1 MFGTTRGRLV
11 PARKHLFAVALAV
24 IASVPVAA
32 RADYTAD
39 TMVDVRTL
47 PRPEGA
53 VEKTDD
59 TKTHHGKTYRLT
71 YDIPASV
78 AVTAAAAATKKSLAA
93 DGWVQYVRPLEN
105 TSSSA
110 FKRGRQGLSMSVWLG
125 KQSTL
130 SYNSYIPIYA
140 NVPFP
145 PGAVDIFYDERRP
158 YLGCIAPTGFDATL
172 DFFRKE
178 MEAIGWRPLEAAE
191 AAERW
196 PNAQLSETVENGVR
210 AYYSHDAKNDSHPQ
224 RPVMLTLQRRDDG
237 RTGVEIRVAPFA
249 MPEKLEAADDV
260 SGLPI
265 PKTTQSLRGSG
276 DSNSIDRSLDIGVV
290 AELPATLAFYRR
302 AFAARSWTEE
312 TRGSVVTPE
321 NVTLNFSS
329 SDHTATLKFSR
340 KFDLTMVSIATQMK
354 EAAVAARA
362 KAKKEADAKFFSDA
376 ATMAK
381 EIIAADEVRRVAQ
394 AAKLSDAPLRAL
406 ADNSKP
412 VPLPEDAEEVKF
424 EAADGRLDFYSPS
437 TVRAV
442 AAFYSGALKAQGWK
456 EKPSPINHAA
466 MAVMEFSKGGKSMSF
481 TVMQIGP
488 RVKIS
493 GYGSALV
500 IADAKMAY
508 AKPGTAGDQ
517 ASNGASGKAAVQ
529 VLEVDP
535 ETDADAPFPMPKQRG
550 STVSRGSGKLPGSN
564 VPFRRELEISVPADL
579 ASVLAFY
586 RTELGKRGWK
596 ESAERAVMQAD
607 RVQLAFASPE
617 GPAQLK
623 LGRAKDETTVSLAQ
637 KYTEVAAKAD
647 VIPKPGQARLVFGN
661 MGGGEAAVTIN
672 KQTIKLAAGA
682 GGPQS
687 AKPPMLDLPPGKYT
701 YSVKIAGRPAR
712 NDTVEVTADD
722 AWGLIIAPSGEALSL
737 QMY

>member
-1 MFGTTRGRLV
+1 MFGTTRGTLV
-11 PARKHLFAVALAV
+11 PARKHLFAFALAV
-24 IASVPVAA
+24 IAGVPVAA
-32 RADYTAD
+32 SADDYTGDA
-39 TMVDVRTL
+39 MVDVRTL

-53 VEKTDD
+53 VEKTAE
-59 TKTHHGKTYRLT
+59 TKTHHDKTYRLT

-93 DGWVQYVRPLEN
+93 DGWVQYVRPLES
-105 TSSSA
+105 TSSLA
-110 FKRGRQGLSMSVWLG
+110 FKRGRQGLSMSVWQG

-158 YLGCIAPTGFDATL
+158 YLGCIAPNGFDATL

-191 AAERW
+191 AAARW

-210 AYYSHDAKNDSHPQ
+210 AYYSHDAKNDSDQQ

-276 DSNSIDRSLDIGVV
+276 DSNSVDRSLDIGVV

-302 AFAARSWTEE
+302 AFAARGWTEE
-312 TRGSVVTPE
+312 TRGAVVTPD

-329 SDHTATLKFSR
+329 AEQTATLKFSR
-340 KFDLTMVSIATQMK
+340 RYDMTMVNIATQMK
-354 EAAVAARA
+354 EAALAARA
-362 KAKKEADAKFFSDA
+362 KAKKEADAKFLSDA

-394 AAKLSDAPLRAL
+394 AAKLSDAPLRTL

-412 VPLPEDAEEVKF
+412 VPLPENAEEVKF

-481 TVMQIGP
+481 TVMQMGP

-500 IADAKMAY
+500 MADAKMA
-508 AKPGTAGDQ
+508 AKPGAAGDQ
-517 ASNGASGKAAVQ
+517 AAGGAAAKAAVQ
-529 VLEVDP
+529 NLEADP
-535 ETDADAPFPMPKQRG
+535 DAPFPVPTQRSAM
-550 STVSRGSGKLPGSN
+550 STSASGKLPGSDAR
-564 VPFRRELEISVPADL
+564 FRRQLDASIPAELST
-579 ASVLAFY
+579 VLAFY
-586 RTELGKRGWK
+586 RRELGKREWK
-596 ESAERAVMQAD
+596 ELAERAVVQAD
-607 RVQLAFASPE
+607 RVELAFTSPD
-617 GPAQLK
+617 GPALLK
-623 LGRAKDETTVSLAQ
+623 LGRAKDETSVSLVQ
-637 KYTEVAAKAD
+637 KYPAVAAKAD
-647 VIPKPGQARLVFGN
+647 MMPRPGQAKLMFGN
-661 MGGGEAAVTIN
+661 HGGSEAAVTIN
-672 KQTIKLAAGA
+672 KQTIKVAAGA
-682 GGPQS
+682 GGLQS
-687 AKPPMLDLPPGKYT
+687 PKPPILELPPGKHR
-701 YSVKIAGRPAR
+701 YSVKVAGQPTR
-712 NDTVEVTADD
+712 NDTIEVTADG
-722 AWGLIIAPSGEALSL
+722 AWALVIPPSGEALSL

>member
-1 MFGTTRGRLV
+1 MFGTTRGTLV
-11 PARKHLFAVALAV
+11 PARKHLFALTLAV

-32 RADYTAD
+32 SADYTAD

-53 VEKTDD
+53 VEQTAE

-93 DGWVQYVRPLEN
+93 DGWVEYVRPLEN

-110 FKRGRQGLSMSVWLG
+110 FKRGRQGLNMSVWLG

-145 PGAVDIFYDERRP
+145 PGAVDILYDERRP

-178 MEAIGWRPLEAAE
+178 MEAIGWRRLEAAE

-265 PKTTQSLRGSG
+265 PKTIQSLRGSG
-276 DSNSIDRSLDIGVV
+276 DSNSVDRSLDIGVV

-312 TRGSVVTPE
+312 TRGAVVTPD

-362 KAKKEADAKFFSDA
+362 RAQKEASAKFSSDA
-376 ATMAK
+376 AAIAK
-381 EIIAADEVRRVAQ
+381 MVIAAGEAQLVAQ
-394 AAKLSDAPLRAL
+394 AAKLSDAPLRAH

-412 VPLPEDAEEVKF
+412 VPLPENAEEVKF
-424 EAADGRLDFYSPS
+424 EGADGRLDFYSSS

-442 AAFYSGALKAQGWK
+442 AAFYRDALKAQGWK
-456 EKPSPINHAA
+456 ERPSVINTPR
-466 MAVMEFSKGGKSMSF
+466 MAVTEFSKGGKAMSL
-481 TVMQIGP
+481 TVMQMGP
-488 RVKIS
+488 KVKIMAS
-493 GYGSALV
+493 GSALV
-500 IADAKMAY
+500 MADAKMA
-508 AKPGTAGDQ
+508 AKPGAAAAAQ
-517 ASNGASGKAAVQ
+517 APNEPVAKTTDRPLEADPDSALPLPKEHSMTSMGTGKM
-529 VLEVDP
+529 P
-535 ETDADAPFPMPKQRG
+535 GSDAPF
-550 STVSRGSGKLPGSN
+550 
-564 VPFRRELEISVPADL
+564 RRDLEASIPAELG
-579 ASVLAFY
+579 SVLAFY
-586 RTELGKRGWK
+586 RSELGKRGWK
-596 ESAERAVMQAD
+596 EQAEGAVVKPDQV
-607 RVQLAFASPE
+607 RLAFASAD
-617 GPAQLK
+617 GPATLK
-623 LGRAKDETTVSLAQ
+623 LGRRNSETSVNLAQ
-637 KYTEVAAKAD
+637 KYPAAAAKAEI
-647 VIPKPGQARLVFGN
+647 IPKPGQAKLVFGN
-661 MGGGEAAVTIN
+661 MGDGEATVTIN
-672 KQTIKLAAGA
+672 KQTIKVAGGA

-687 AKPPMLDLPPGKYT
+687 PSRPMLELPPGKYQ
-701 YSVKIAGRPAR
+701 YSVKLAGRPAKS
-712 NDTVEVTADD
+712 DSVEVTAND
-722 AWGLIIAPSGEALSL
+722 AWGFMIAPSGEALSL
-737 QMY
+737 QIY